1 MLKPEQYIAIEYL
14 AQPGHGGL
22 TQEEIAQKCGVSRMT
37 LYKWR
42 KDPKFQ
48 DELRRQIAVN
58 TMNRLPE
65 VIDAMVDSAI
75 KHKSSNAAKLIMQAC
90 GMLKD
95 HSVVEVREEKKI
107 KTEELKA
114 EIERF
119 KARMKSE
126 E

>member
-1 MLKPEQYIAIEYL
+1 
-14 AQPGHGGL
+14 
-22 TQEEIAQKCGVSRMT
+22 
-37 LYKWR
+37 
-42 KDPKFQ
+42 
-48 DELRRQIAVN
+48 
-58 TMNRLPE
+58 
-65 VIDAMVDSAI
+65 
-75 KHKSSNAAKLIMQAC
+75 MQAC